1 MAREWWWRSV
11 LVIALLV
18 LSIFGLVP
26 TVIGWFHTQE
36 VNEKIAEA
44 GSFCTEHNLDCG
56 TILYTEADGKLRVP
70 FPDADKMEE
79 ARESLTQDL
88 ALGEATVPTGQTT
101 LAYSLPD
108 YLPSWFKNI
117 YAKRIS
123 LGLDL
128 QGGIHL
134 VLGVEVDKAL
144 VDIVDRMTEEVDR
157 YCEDE
162 KLACKKIHVI
172 EGRPAMTISFAD
184 KAALDAAQ
192 KKLTDWFGD
201 MAPIPN
207 PGNEEFAISFEMSD
221 EMQTYRK
228 NHAVEQVLKTLRNR
242 IDEMAVREALVAKQG
257 ERSILVQ
264 IPGVKDPERAM
275 ELIGRTA
282 HLVFKI
288 VDDENTELFKHK
300 DEIPEGWE
308 LKSESVRNA
317 KGGLTTVP
325 YLTAVKDP
333 ENKNIRVIREWVKG
347 KVGEDREVL
356 FEEEVIKKANIG
368 QDVRWRSYV
377 VERKTAMTGETI
389 VDARVNI
396 DQRQN
401 RPYVSM
407 SFDRQGAKLF
417 EQVTGDHVQ
426 DRMAIVLDNKVQ
438 SAPVIQARIGGG
450 RAQITLNALR
460 PYRELMEEAQ
470 DLAIVLRAGALQAP
484 VKIEEIRTVGPTLGK
499 DSIESGKISILAGF
513 VLVVIF
519 MLIYYRMAGVFADVA
534 LVCNMI
540 FLMAVLAFFE
550 ATLTLPG
557 MAGIVLTLGMAVD
570 ANVIINERVREEQ
583 RIDKTPR
590 ASVESGYD
598 RAFWTI
604 FDANVTTALAGFILW
619 TYGTG
624 PVKGFAVT
632 LLVGIVS
639 SMFSAIVITRL
650 LIDYVIVKFKPAKLS
665 I

>member
-1 MAREWWWRSV
+1 MAREWWWRSA

-26 TVIGWFHTQE
+26 TVVGWFHTQQ
-36 VNEKIAEA
+36 VNEKIAQA
-44 GSFCTEHNLDCG
+44 GSFCTEKGLDCG

-70 FPDADKMEE
+70 FSASDKMEE
-79 ARESLTQDL
+79 ARESLTQEL
-88 ALGEATVPTGQTT
+88 SLGEPTIPTGQTT
-101 LAYSLPD
+101 LAFSLPD
-108 YLPSWFKNI
+108 ILPSWYKSL
-117 YAKRIS
+117 YAKKIS

-134 VLGVEVDKAL
+134 VLGVEVEKAL

-162 KLACKKIHVI
+162 KLGCKEIRVI
-172 EGRPAMTISFAD
+172 EGKPAMTISFPD
-184 KAALDAAQ
+184 KETLDSA
-192 KKLTDWFGD
+192 KEKISKFFGD
-201 MAPIPN
+201 MVEIPN
-207 PGNEEFAISFEMSD
+207 PTDKDFTIAFEMSED
-221 EMQTYRK
+221 LQTYRK

-257 ERSILVQ
+257 DRSILVQ

-288 VDDENTELFKHK
+288 VDDTNTELFQHK
-300 DEIPEGWE
+300 NEVPEGWE
-308 LKSESVRNA
+308 LKSESARNA

-347 KVGEDREVL
+347 KVGPDKEVL

-377 VERKTAMTGETI
+377 VDRKTAMTGETI

-407 SFDRQGAKLF
+407 TFDRQGAKQF
-417 EQVTGDHVQ
+417 EQVTGDHIHE
-426 DRMAIVLDNKVQ
+426 RMAIVLDNKVQ
-438 SAPVIQARIGGG
+438 SAPVIQSRIGGG

-499 DSIESGKISILAGF
+499 DSIESGKISIIAGF
-513 VLVVIF
+513 VLVVFF
-519 MLIYYRMAGVFADVA
+519 MLIYYRVAGIFADVA

-583 RIDKTPR
+583 RINKTPR

-632 LLVGIVS
+632 LLVGIIS

-650 LIDYVIVKFKPAKLS
+650 FIDYVIVKFKPAKLS